1 MFNEDGGLM
10 GRALLWNFESYKI
23 MDRIYTICDEDLSF
37 YFKQWATKN
46 GYLYKSEQNWFNTQQ
61 FEQVGQKKQ
70 TIKLELKIKNSDF
83 RYYPYM
89 DTFKFQDTNTGYLY
103 NYLIDHPRMRTLCS
117 SEGARYEH
125 NYLRTDGVDNVLRHQ
140 GDCVWVDYMQFYTH
154 CNNIQWSDINDQYI
168 LKKDVIHDDEINDFI
183 FNEEFDRFNNKERIE
198 LRRKEIK
205 EYNEKR
211 KVRLSAKSIEGAISS
226 IQSGDIADVLSAL
239 RTGDISADELY
250 DRISNNYSW
259 EGL

>member
-1 MFNEDGGLM
+1 
-10 GRALLWNFESYKI
+10 
-23 MDRIYTICDEDLSF
+23 
-37 YFKQWATKN
+37 
-46 GYLYKSEQNWFNTQQ
+46 
-61 FEQVGQKKQ
+61 
-70 TIKLELKIKNSDF
+70 
-83 RYYPYM
+83 
-89 DTFKFQDTNTGYLY
+89 
-103 NYLIDHPRMRTLCS
+103 
-117 SEGARYEH
+117 
-125 NYLRTDGVDNVLRHQ
+125 
-140 GDCVWVDYMQFYTH
+140 MQFYTH

-168 LKKDVIHDDEINDFI
+168 LKKDVIHDDGVNDFI
-183 FNEEFDRFNNKERIE
+183 FSEEFDRFNNKERIE

-250 DRISNNYSW
+250 DSIRSNYSW